1 MRYLEYNIKSKIK
14 GFNIFSITY
23 KEFQQAVET
32 LGLIGVET
40 KDGIKKRYQK
50 LSREFHPDMPDGST
64 EKFQEIN
71 KAYKILMEYVDNFR
85 FRFTKE
91 EFGNQRPFSVDDDSN
106 SNHIAK

>member
-1 MRYLEYNIKSKIK
+1 MSYNTDNLNKEV
-14 GFNIFSITY
+14 NIFNITY
-23 KEFQQAVET
+23 KEFEKAVET

-50 LSREFHPDMPDGST
+50 LSREFHPDMPNGSN

-71 KAYKILMEYVDNFR
+71 KAYKILIKYVDNFR

-91 EFGNQRPFSVDDDSN
+91 EFGNQHPFMVDDDSN
-106 SNHIAK
+106 NHHIAK

>member
-1 MRYLEYNIKSKIK
+1 MNNLSYNTD
-14 GFNIFSITY
+14 NIYKELNILNITY
-23 KEFQQAVET
+23 KEFEKAVET

-50 LSREFHPDMPDGST
+50 LSKEFHPDMENGSA

-71 KAYKILMEYVDNFR
+71 KAYKILIKYVDNFR

-91 EFGNQRPFSVDDDSN
+91 EFGNQHPFSVDDDSN
-106 SNHIAK
+106 HHHIAK